1 MTLRRREASTPVTAC
16 GYMNSASAEPRAS
29 EEYAHTAVGPTVS
42 EPNGLPVF
50 GVVVARCEP
59 AVEKMWLQP
68 PSLPGCRR
76 SPR

>member
-1 MTLRRREASTPVTAC
+1 MLRRMTLRRREASTPVTAC

-50 GVVVARCEP
+50 GLVVARCEP

-68 PSLPGCRR
+68 PSLAGM
-76 SPR
+76 